1 MARDAYHPGLG
12 RYLLKNVLIVFL
24 GLLTNQIIQTVGAAT
39 LTRIVSNPATYG
51 EINVLLQILGLMGI
65 FLSLGLNSALTYVI
79 ATKRSGSD
87 NAYWLTLWMSVALGT
102 LLALLLSVF
111 AGVLAGLYH
120 LPMLAPAI
128 LMMSWVLVFNSVTNV
143 VMAVLAGKK
152 LFRIQSLALMMP
164 VLSATAGMII
174 AVALASS
181 SLHVLWW
188 AAIGQALGTLLGLLA
203 VALVAQRHLPARA
216 RTDWTMLAPL
226 LRYGVPMWSGNIAKS
241 FQQPFLVIFMG
252 LVSLSAAGF
261 LSNSLKIGG
270 FLNSITWAFNI
281 VVLPWLSEVQSRRD
295 LIRHRATMAF
305 RYNNYLMYP
314 ITALVIL
321 ERQLIA
327 VTVFGPRFAHTGT
340 YLLPIAL
347 AIGFSSVSRLGGT
360 LLAGI
365 GQPRGNFWPMAVA
378 GAFTLVGV
386 PVMLSWGG
394 PQTAAYPYLIGWV
407 AATAATIVFAVKDGL
422 NLDYVD
428 GFGRPAIPLAIML
441 AAYFAADLIKIP
453 ILVTLVGSLTLL
465 ALSTWV
471 VEQRHLPH
479 FKRPS
484 KPLRSEG
491 YSS

>member
-1 MARDAYHPGLG
+1 
-12 RYLLKNVLIVFL
+12 
-24 GLLTNQIIQTVGAAT
+24 
-39 LTRIVSNPATYG
+39 
-51 EINVLLQILGLMGI
+51 
-65 FLSLGLNSALTYVI
+65 
-79 ATKRSGSD
+79 
-87 NAYWLTLWMSVALGT
+87 
-102 LLALLLSVF
+102 
-111 AGVLAGLYH
+111 
-120 LPMLAPAI
+120 
-128 LMMSWVLVFNSVTNV
+128 
-143 VMAVLAGKK
+143 
-152 LFRIQSLALMMP
+152 
-164 VLSATAGMII
+164 
-174 AVALASS
+174 
-181 SLHVLWW
+181 
-188 AAIGQALGTLLGLLA
+188 
-203 VALVAQRHLPARA
+203 
-216 RTDWTMLAPL
+216 
-226 LRYGVPMWSGNIAKS
+226 
-241 FQQPFLVIFMG
+241 
-252 LVSLSAAGF
+252 
-261 LSNSLKIGG
+261 
-270 FLNSITWAFNI
+270 
-281 VVLPWLSEVQSRRD
+281 
-295 LIRHRATMAF
+295 
-305 RYNNYLMYP
+305 MYP

-327 VTVFGPRFAHTGT
+327 VTVFGPRFAQTGT

-347 AIGFSSVSRLGGT
+347 AIEFSSVSRLGGT